1 MKKELLSPVGS
12 REALYQAI
20 HNGADAVYLGGKKF
34 GARMFANNFDK
45 EEIKKAIDY
54 CHLYGVKIYIT
65 INTVVFDSEIDEFL
79 DYVEYIYKSGVD
91 AVIMQDIGMIT
102 LVRSKFPDL
111 EIHASTQVHNYNE
124 EGIKLLK
131 SLGVTRVVLARELSL
146 DEINHLHVDIEKEIF
161 IHGALCV
168 CFSGCCLFSSMNT
181 NRSGNRGE
189 CVASCRLP
197 YKLYKNKE
205 EIKTDGYYLLSTKE
219 LNTSTELKK
228 ILDSDITS
236 LKIEGRMKSPEYVGF
251 ITRFYRKLMDNYYE
265 NKSLMVS
272 SKDLEELKTLFNRE
286 FTRGYLFNAYGKEL
300 MNIKSPN
307 HIGLTIGRVI
317 SINDKYIKIKLDH
330 DLYQEDAIKFL
341 GIDKGMVINK
351 LYDDKMLLT
360 NLVKKGNIAIIDNK
374 VGLNRLVD
382 VAITISNHLLKKLQN
397 YEEKKID
404 VTFDV
409 EAFMDKPLLVHVSDG
424 KNNVV
429 VYGNIVQQSM
439 NQPITKENI
448 NRQLSKLG
456 NTPFRVQNIKINMD
470 NHIFVPLKELNELRR
485 DAVQKL
491 IAKRVEVPCKKVYD
505 TVISSHKKVMK
516 DVKLGILVRNEEQ
529 LLVSLS
535 NNLDYIY
542 VTDFLLYNK
551 YKDHSN
557 IYFRTNRVIS
567 TFPEFSNM
575 NLLITELGGIHKYT
589 KNNYVCSDY
598 YLNVTNN
605 ASINLLEK
613 LGVKRVTLSPE
624 VKDLSSI
631 TTNIDAEIVIYGRI
645 ELMITKYC
653 PLNMLINKDNKK
665 CNLCLNGDK
674 YYLKDQ
680 NNHCY
685 PLLNDKHITHIMD
698 HKNINLVNN
707 IKELKKKGINCF
719 RIELFDEDSTE
730 VNTLIKNVQGVLYE

>member
-12 REALYQAI
+12 MEALYQAI

-45 EEIKKAIDY
+45 EELKNAIDY

-65 INTVVFDSEIDEFL
+65 INTVIFDSEIDEFL

-91 AVIMQDIGMIT
+91 AVIMQDVGMIS
-102 LVRSKFPDL
+102 LVRAKFPDL

-131 SLGVTRVVLARELSL
+131 NLGVTRVVLARELSL
-146 DEINHLHVDIEKEIF
+146 DEINHIHVDIEKEIF
-161 IHGALCV
+161 IHGAICV

-197 YKLYKNKE
+197 YKLYRNNE
-205 EIKTDGYYLLSTKE
+205 EIKTNGQYLLSTKE

-251 ITRFYRKLMDNYYE
+251 ITRLYRKLIDNYYD
-265 NKSLMVS
+265 NKSLDVS
-272 SKDLEELKTLFNRE
+272 EKDLDELKTLFNRE

-307 HIGLTIGRVI
+307 HIGLTIGKVI
-317 SINDKYIKIKLDH
+317 STSDKYIKIKLSH

-341 GIDKGMVINK
+341 GVDKGMIINK
-351 LYDDKMLLT
+351 LYNDKMLLV
-360 NLVKKGNIAIIDNK
+360 NSVKKGDIAIIDNK
-374 VGLNRLVD
+374 VGLNKLVD
-382 VAITISNHLLKKLQN
+382 VAITISNNLLKELQN
-397 YEEKKID
+397 YEEKRID
-404 VTFDV
+404 VSFDV
-409 EAFMDKPLLVHVSDG
+409 EALINNPLRISVSDG
-424 KNNVV
+424 KNNIV
-429 VYGNIVQQSM
+429 VYGNIVQESI
-439 NQPITKENI
+439 NKPVTKENI
-448 NRQLSKLG
+448 YKQLSKLG
-456 NTPFRVQNIKINMD
+456 NTPFKVQNIVINMD
-470 NHIFVPLKELNELRR
+470 DHIFVSLKELNELRR
-485 DAVQKL
+485 DAIHKL
-491 IAKRVEVPCKKVYD
+491 ISERIKVPSKVIHSLSYNKDKKL
-505 TVISSHKKVMK
+505 KK
-516 DVKLGILVRNEEQ
+516 DIKLGVLVRNEEQ

-542 VTDFLLYNK
+542 VTDFSLYNK
-551 YKDHSN
+551 YKDYSN
-557 IYFRTNRVIS
+557 IYFRTDRVIS
-567 TFPEFSNM
+567 KCPNFSNM
-575 NLLITELGGIHKYT
+575 NLLVTELGGINKYT
-589 KNNYVCSDY
+589 KDNYVCSDY